1 MMALPNSRFAEML
14 RRNVQRRGNN
24 SNWGM
29 GTQEAG
35 AATALSLAP
44 FKSTVDSY
52 SDEFSQVMIFFFILN
67 LFFCTLTCMCEKN
80 NNLEFD
86 RPFFFLKKIAQCIE
100 FGYKS
105 TAIFKLG

>member
-14 RRNVQRRGNN
+14 RRNLQRRGSN
-24 SNWGM
+24 SNWDM

-52 SDEFSQVMIFFFILN
+52 SDDFSQVMILSILSC
-67 LFFCTLTCMCEKN
+67 FCL
-80 NNLEFD
+80 L
-86 RPFFFLKKIAQCIE
+86 I
-100 FGYKS
+100 
-105 TAIFKLG
+105 

>member
-1 MMALPNSRFAEML
+1 MMALPNSQFAEML
-14 RRNVQRRGNN
+14 RRNMQRRCASN

-52 SDEFSQVMIFFFILN
+52 SDEFNQVN
-67 LFFCTLTCMCEKN
+67 
-80 NNLEFD
+80 
-86 RPFFFLKKIAQCIE
+86 
-100 FGYKS
+100 
-105 TAIFKLG
+105 AI